1 MFNDLLVEP
10 LVNALLGIYAY
21 IPGHDFGVAVIILT
35 ILVRLLLWPLVS
47 KQLHSQK
54 VLQALQPEVKKIKE
68 KAKGDKH
75 KETQLLMELYKE
87 KGTNPFASLL
97 PLLVQLPIFLALFY
111 VFRDAVQPAEIA
123 KLAYEPIKQLPII
136 ADIISGK
143 VQFHPEL
150 FGLIDLTKPHL
161 AIALLAAGAQ
171 YYQSLQLQP
180 KKEHMDDQAKMMSA
194 LIKIFPVITIVIAM
208 TLPSALALY
217 WAFTSIVAI
226 IQQYLVLHKDAREL
240 SGAEQAK

>member
-10 LVNALLGIYAY
+10 LVNALLGIYAF
-21 IPGHDFGVAVIILT
+21 IPGHDFGIAVIILT
-35 ILVRLLLWPLVS
+35 ILVRLALWPLVT

-54 VLQALQPEVKKIKE
+54 VLQQLQPEVAKIKA

-97 PLLVQLPIFLALFY
+97 PLIVQLPIFLALFY
-111 VFRDAVQPAEIA
+111 VFRDAVNPDAIA
-123 KLAYEPIKQLPII
+123 KIAYEPIKQLPII
-136 ADIISGK
+136 ADIISHK
-143 VQFHPEL
+143 VQFHPAL
-150 FGLIDLTKPHL
+150 FGLIDLTK
-161 AIALLAAGAQ
+161 ANIFIALLAGAAQ
-171 YYQSLQLQP
+171 YYQSVQLQP
-180 KKEHMDDQAKMMSA
+180 KKEHMDDQAKMMSG
-194 LIKIFPVITIVIAM
+194 LIKFFPIITIVIAM

-226 IQQYLVLHKDAREL
+226 IQQYLVLHRDAREL
-240 SGAEQAK
+240 EESA